1 MENFVVNS
9 ILAAVLL
16 DVRCISENSLSE
28 CFCIVRRFNSK
39 LLLLFLLLLL
49 LLVVQL
55 ERKSGQLKFPLKFFC
70 LSKCSNLRKYMLNF
84 SLNCGEHYGIQ
95 QINYPYFCFNY
106 SHYLYVSSFFMFTLA
121 KFISI
126 FRFEYLVEI
135 NFHHLIFRVM
145 SDDKMENVNESATLI
160 NNGSW

>member
-1 MENFVVNS
+1 
-9 ILAAVLL
+9 
-16 DVRCISENSLSE
+16 
-28 CFCIVRRFNSK
+28 
-39 LLLLFLLLLL
+39 
-49 LLVVQL
+49 
-55 ERKSGQLKFPLKFFC
+55 
-70 LSKCSNLRKYMLNF
+70 MLNF

-126 FRFEYLVEI
+126 FRFEKLVKI